1 MWSRGFSACLLSA
14 ASRFKGDCGRSY
26 VDIVYWEREDII
38 TLWRLERDFAEY
50 CGGFTL
56 SYVGECWAYSI
67 MIINSFPILSFLF
80 FYFRSSTFAF
90 FALQVLCTIGKLKE
104 IPQDFPLETEEITI
118 SNQDIRTI
126 QPSSKHL
133 YFLKIIPV

>member
-1 MWSRGFSACLLSA
+1 MLGLVQHHDHQL
-14 ASRFKGDCGRSY
+14 
-26 VDIVYWEREDII
+26 IP
-38 TLWRLERDFAEY
+38 
-50 CGGFTL
+50 
-56 SYVGECWAYSI
+56 YSI
-67 MIINSFPILSFLF
+67 FSF

-133 YFLKIIPV
+133 YFFKDNPSVEKLQNF